1 MYETTPDR
9 NDGLRFG
16 AVPGRVV
23 VTQLELDQ
31 LVEELATLRSAH
43 REDLAARLREARGR
57 GVAGDNDDRL
67 AVLEDAAVDEVKIAQ
82 LERLI
87 ASVTVIDGAGA
98 GDGAAGLGSVVSV
111 EAPGGRVAEYEI
123 VGVRSEHAGRTQVT
137 PASPIGQA
145 LLGARPG
152 DTVSFTLPNGR
163 ERSLKV
169 LDVDAEEAQAA

>member
-16 AVPGRVV
+16 AAPGRVV

-31 LVEELATLRSAH
+31 LVEELETLRSTH
-43 REDLAARLREARGR
+43 REDLAARLRDARGR

-67 AVLEDAAVDEVKIAQ
+67 AVMEDAAVDEVKIAQ

-87 ASVTVIDGAGA
+87 ASVTVIDAA
-98 GDGAAGLGSVVSV
+98 VADGAAGLGSIVRV

-123 VGVRSEHAGRTQVT
+123 VGVRSERAGRTQVT
-137 PASPIGQA
+137 PASPMGQA

-152 DTVSFTLPNGR
+152 DTVSVTLPNGR
-163 ERSLKV
+163 ERAFEV
-169 LDVDAEEAQAA
+169 LAVDAVDAQAA

>member
-16 AVPGRVV
+16 AAPGRVV

-31 LVEELATLRSAH
+31 LVEELETLRSTH
-43 REDLAARLREARGR
+43 REDLAARLRDARGR

-67 AVLEDAAVDEVKIAQ
+67 AVIEDAAVDEVKIAQ

-87 ASVTVIDGAGA
+87 ASVTVIDAA
-98 GDGAAGLGSVVSV
+98 ADGAAGLGSIVRV

-123 VGVRSEHAGRTQVT
+123 VGVRSARAGRTQVT
-137 PASPIGQA
+137 PASPMGQA

-152 DTVSFTLPNGR
+152 DTVSVTLPNGR
-163 ERSLKV
+163 ERAFEV
-169 LDVDAEEAQAA
+169 LAVDAADAQAA